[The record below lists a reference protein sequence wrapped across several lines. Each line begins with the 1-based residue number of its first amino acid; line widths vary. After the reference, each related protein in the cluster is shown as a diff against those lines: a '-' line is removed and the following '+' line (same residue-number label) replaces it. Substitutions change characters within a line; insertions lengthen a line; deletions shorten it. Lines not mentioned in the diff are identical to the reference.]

1 MPTASFRCAS
11 AYTKWGGTKAAVLGW
26 RSPSALSSVT
36 VDVYGLSRHPAL
48 AALSFLL
55 CKPKSKD
62 DMTRPFRAV
71 LVEDNPGD
79 VDLTRE
85 TLEASKLKIDI
96 SVAIDGVQ
104 ALAML
109 RRQGEFEGGDL
120 PDLILLDLNLPKLG
134 GREVLAAI
142 KQDTLLHTIP
152 VVILTSSDAE
162 QDILKSYELGANCY
176 VTKPVG
182 LQAFQSIVRSV
193 ENFWFSVVK
202 LS

>member
-1 MPTASFRCAS
+1 
-11 AYTKWGGTKAAVLGW
+11 
-26 RSPSALSSVT
+26 
-36 VDVYGLSRHPAL
+36 
-48 AALSFLL
+48 
-55 CKPKSKD
+55 
-62 DMTRPFRAV
+62 MTRPFRAL

-96 SVAIDGVQ
+96 AVAIDGVQ

-109 RRQGEFEGGDL
+109 RRQGEFEGSDL

-134 GREVLAAI
+134 GREVLTAI
-142 KQDTLLHTIP
+142 KQDAELHTIP